1 MHRLMAG
8 VTILEHELSEL
19 RLLVERQ
26 TGILLDCPN
35 SALAAHVAEYLES
48 HELESPA
55 ALVDRLRASDQ
66 DPHALPTF
74 LDGVLNV
81 NTGFFRHP
89 GAMNALARQVIP
101 QLYARKSED
110 GFCTLRIW
118 SAGCST
124 GEEAYSIA
132 MALCEALPGG
142 NGNSNGASNGNGR
155 DKSVASRNGG
165 VAENGVAACAGQSM
179 KDWSIHIVGSDL
191 LPSAIEVA
199 ERGLYPQSALTGL
212 PPAAIRACFS
222 KIGSPSGGQNSSQ
235 EGSQN
240 SSSTGSTSNGAASSG
255 LVSNGSARN
264 GSAQGSTNG
273 AANGT
278 NGSTNVAHLLVK
290 PRLRSLV
297 TFNTMNLTKP
307 VYIGRFDCIFC
318 MEVLPHLSR
327 AQRIALLERLH
338 LYLEPGGYL
347 FLRQTEKLCAPN
359 LNFRSET
366 FDGYTFHRK
375 PLAASATSGRY
386 PLVVRIV
393 YFIYNRQMKTVTATD
408 AKQRLAAL
416 LDAAQREPVL
426 IRRQNR
432 DVAVIMSAEEYERIR
447 GMNNAELKRTMDRIG
462 AQAAAR
468 GMTEEILADILKD

>member
-48 HELESPA
+48 QELESSA
-55 ALVDRLRASDQ
+55 ALMDRLRASDQ
-66 DPHALPTF
+66 DPSVLPTF

-101 QLYARKSED
+101 QLYSRKSDD

-132 MALCEALPGG
+132 MALCDAIPGG
-142 NGNSNGASNGNGR
+142 NGNGNGASNGNASR
-155 DKSVASRNGG
+155 DAREKSLASRNGG
-165 VAENGVAACAGQSM
+165 IAENSVAAGAGQSMAGQSM

-191 LPSAIEVA
+191 LPSAIGVA

-212 PPAAIRACFS
+212 PPAGIRACFS
-222 KIGSPSGGQNSSQ
+222 KIGSPSGGQNGSQ
-235 EGSQN
+235 EAIQN
-240 SSSTGSTSNGAASSG
+240 PA
-255 LVSNGSARN
+255 SNGSAGN
-264 GSAQGSTNG
+264 QSV
-273 AANGT
+273 
-278 NGSTNVAHLLVK
+278 NGSTNVTPTPTNGAHLLVK

-318 MEVLPHLSR
+318 MDVLPHLSR
-327 AQRIALLERLH
+327 AQRTALLERLH

-347 FLRQTEKLCAPN
+347 FLSQTEKLQAPN

-375 PLAASATSGRY
+375 PLAASAAYGR
-386 PLVVRIV
+386 
-393 YFIYNRQMKTVTATD
+393 
-408 AKQRLAAL
+408 
-416 LDAAQREPVL
+416 
-426 IRRQNR
+426 
-432 DVAVIMSAEEYERIR
+432 
-447 GMNNAELKRTMDRIG
+447 
-462 AQAAAR
+462 
-468 GMTEEILADILKD
+468 

>member
-48 HELESPA
+48 QALESSA
-55 ALVDRLRASDQ
+55 ALMDRLRASDQ
-66 DPHALPTF
+66 DPSVLPAF

-81 NTGFFRHP
+81 DTGFFRHP
-89 GAMNALARQVIP
+89 GAMNALAQQVIP
-101 QLYARKSED
+101 QLYARKSDD

-132 MALCEALPGG
+132 MALCEALPAG
-142 NGNSNGASNGNGR
+142 NGNSNGASTGNGKE
-155 DKSVASRNGG
+155 KSVTARNGG
-165 VAENGVAACAGQSM
+165 IAESAVPASGERM

-191 LPSAIEVA
+191 LPSAIGVA
-199 ERGLYPQSALTGL
+199 ERGLYLQSALTGL

-222 KIGSPSGGQNSSQ
+222 KIGSSGAGQNGSP

-240 SSSTGSTSNGAASSG
+240 STSNGSSSNG
-255 LVSNGSARN
+255 STNGFTSNGSARN
-264 GSAQGSTNG
+264 GSAGSTSG
-273 AANGT
+273 SANGT
-278 NGSTNVAHLLVK
+278 TGPTNGAHLLVK

-297 TFNTMNLTKP
+297 TFNSMNLTKP

-318 MEVLPHLSR
+318 MDVLPHLSR
-327 AQRIALLERLH
+327 VQRTALLERLH

-347 FLRQTEKLCAPN
+347 FLSQTEKLCAPN

-375 PLAASATSGRY
+375 PLAASAAYGR
-386 PLVVRIV
+386 
-393 YFIYNRQMKTVTATD
+393 
-408 AKQRLAAL
+408 
-416 LDAAQREPVL
+416 
-426 IRRQNR
+426 
-432 DVAVIMSAEEYERIR
+432 
-447 GMNNAELKRTMDRIG
+447 
-462 AQAAAR
+462 
-468 GMTEEILADILKD
+468 

>member
-35 SALAAHVAEYLES
+35 SALAAHVAEYLET

-55 ALVDRLRASDQ
+55 ALLGRLRASDQ
-66 DPHALPTF
+66 DPSTLPTF

-101 QLYARKSED
+101 QLYARKSDD
-110 GFCTLRIW
+110 GPGTLRIW
-118 SAGCST
+118 SAGCGT

-132 MALCEALPGG
+132 IALCEANPGG
-142 NGNSNGASNGNGR
+142 NGASNHGNGNK
-155 DKSVASRNGG
+155 DKDAKEKNSASRNGG
-165 VAENGVAACAGQSM
+165 VAENSGATSAGQGIGQRL

-212 PPAAIRACFS
+212 PPATIRASFS
-222 KIGSPSGGQNSSQ
+222 KIGSPNVSNSSA
-235 EGSQN
+235 EGPQSGAAN
-240 SSSTGSTSNGAASSG
+240 GSGNGSTNGSSNGSTSNGST
-255 LVSNGSARN
+255 SNGSTKNASTSNASTNN
-264 GSAQGSTNG
+264 GSSQG
-273 AANGT
+273 
-278 NGSTNVAHLLVK
+278 AHLLVK

-297 TFNTMNLTKP
+297 TFTTMNLTKP

-318 MEVLPHLSR
+318 MDVLPHLSR
-327 AQRIALLERLH
+327 AQRTALIERLH

-347 FLRQTEKLCAPN
+347 FLSQTEKLQAPN

-375 PLAASATSGRY
+375 PLAASAAYGR
-386 PLVVRIV
+386 
-393 YFIYNRQMKTVTATD
+393 
-408 AKQRLAAL
+408 
-416 LDAAQREPVL
+416 
-426 IRRQNR
+426 
-432 DVAVIMSAEEYERIR
+432 
-447 GMNNAELKRTMDRIG
+447 
-462 AQAAAR
+462 
-468 GMTEEILADILKD
+468 

>member
-35 SALAAHVAEYLES
+35 SALAAHVAEHLET

-55 ALVDRLRASDQ
+55 ALLTRLRASDQ
-66 DPHALPTF
+66 DPSALPTF

-101 QLYARKSED
+101 QLYARKSD
-110 GFCTLRIW
+110 NGPSTLRIW
-118 SAGCST
+118 SAGCGT

-132 MALCEALPGG
+132 MALCEALPNG
-142 NGNSNGASNGNGR
+142 NGNGAGNGSNNGNGSKDKDPK
-155 DKSVASRNGG
+155 DKSVVGRSGG
-165 VAENGVAACAGQSM
+165 VAENAAAPASTGQATR
-179 KDWSIHIVGSDL
+179 DWSIHIVGSDL
-191 LPSAIEVA
+191 LSSAIEIA
-199 ERGLYPQSALTGL
+199 ERGLYPQSALMGL

-222 KIGSPSGGQNSSQ
+222 KIGSPNGTQNGPQ
-235 EGSQN
+235 EVPQ
-240 SSSTGSTSNGAASSG
+240 NGATG
-255 LVSNGSARN
+255 VGNGSAN
-264 GSAQGSTNG
+264 V
-273 AANGT
+273 AANGS
-278 NGSTNVAHLLVK
+278 NGAHLLVK

-318 MEVLPHLSR
+318 MDVLPHLSR
-327 AQRIALLERLH
+327 VQRTALMERLH

-347 FLRQTEKLCAPN
+347 FLSQTEKLCAPN

-375 PLAASATSGRY
+375 PLAASAAYGR
-386 PLVVRIV
+386 
-393 YFIYNRQMKTVTATD
+393 
-408 AKQRLAAL
+408 
-416 LDAAQREPVL
+416 
-426 IRRQNR
+426 
-432 DVAVIMSAEEYERIR
+432 
-447 GMNNAELKRTMDRIG
+447 
-462 AQAAAR
+462 
-468 GMTEEILADILKD
+468 